1 MRTRLKICGITRPQD
16 ADQVVAVGADGLGLI
31 FYPPSPR
38 YVEITAAA
46 AIAAQVPPLT
56 DVIAVF
62 VNPSVDQ
69 VDAVLQRVAVSVLQF
84 HGDESAAF
92 CNSFGV
98 PYIKTLRVS
107 DQDSLVTRCVGHPDA
122 GAVLLDTHDAALY
135 GGTGRSFPWHLA
147 REVAQ
152 VLHDVSDPLG
162 SLPRLEVAIRCFQT
176 FSPDAPPWKHPG
188 ARPRPRWPPNPSSPL
203 RAVATQLQKYFP
215 KLKIL

>member
-1 MRTRLKICGITRPQD
+1 MRTRLKICGITRLQD

-31 FYPPSPR
+31 CYPPSPR
-38 YVEITAAA
+38 YVDITVAA
-46 AIAAQVPPLT
+46 AIADQVPPLI

-62 VNPSVDQ
+62 VNPSADQ

-84 HGDESAAF
+84 HGDESPTF

-135 GGTGRSFPWHLA
+135 GGTGRTFPWHLA
-147 REVAQ
+147 REVQQ
-152 VLHDVSDPLG
+152 VPVILAGGLTEQTVSEAIRVSGAYAVDVSSG
-162 SLPRLEVAIRCFQT
+162 VE
-176 FSPDAPPWKHPG
+176 
-188 ARPRPRWPPNPSSPL
+188 SSPGIKDADKIARFA
-203 RAVATQLQKYFP
+203 RAVREHDACAGDVDE
-215 KLKIL
+215 

>member
-38 YVEITAAA
+38 YVDITAAA

-62 VNPSVDQ
+62 VNPSAEQ
-69 VDAVLQRVAVSVLQF
+69 VDRVLQRVAVSALQF

-135 GGTGRSFPWHLA
+135 GGTGRTFPWHLA
-147 REVAQ
+147 REVQEGPVILAGGLTEQ
-152 VLHDVSDPLG
+152 TVSKAIRVSGAYAVDVSSG
-162 SLPRLEVAIRCFQT
+162 VE
-176 FSPDAPPWKHPG
+176 
-188 ARPRPRWPPNPSSPL
+188 SSPGIKDANKIARFA
-203 RAVATQLQKYFP
+203 RAVRDHDASVAGAHA
-215 KLKIL
+215 

>member
-38 YVEITAAA
+38 YVDITAAA

-62 VNPSVDQ
+62 VNPSAEQ
-69 VDAVLQRVAVSVLQF
+69 VDRVLQRVAVSALQF

-135 GGTGRSFPWHLA
+135 GGTGRSFPWRLA
-147 REVAQ
+147 REVEQ
-152 VLHDVSDPLG
+152 VPVILAGGLTEQTVSKAIRVSGAYAVDVSSG
-162 SLPRLEVAIRCFQT
+162 VE
-176 FSPDAPPWKHPG
+176 
-188 ARPRPRWPPNPSSPL
+188 SSPGIKDANKIARFA
-203 RAVATQLQKYFP
+203 RAVRDHDASVAGVHE
-215 KLKIL
+215 

>member
-16 ADQVVAVGADGLGLI
+16 ADQVVAVGADGVGLI

-38 YVEITAAA
+38 YVDITTAA

-62 VNPSVDQ
+62 VNPSAEQ
-69 VDAVLQRVAVSVLQF
+69 VDRVLQRVAVSALQF

-152 VLHDVSDPLG
+152 VPVILAGGLTEQTVSEAIRLSGAYAVDVSSG
-162 SLPRLEVAIRCFQT
+162 VEA
-176 FSPDAPPWKHPG
+176 SPGVKDANKVSRF
-188 ARPRPRWPPNPSSPL
+188 A
-203 RAVATQLQKYFP
+203 RAVRDHDASVAGVHA
-215 KLKIL
+215 

>member
-16 ADQVVAVGADGLGLI
+16 AEQVVAVGADGLGLI

-38 YVEITAAA
+38 YVDMTVAA

-62 VNPSVDQ
+62 VDPSADQ
-69 VDAVLQRVAVSVLQF
+69 VDAVLQSVAVNVLQF

-107 DQDSLVTRCVGHPDA
+107 DQDSLVARYVGHSDA

-147 REVAQ
+147 REVQQ
-152 VLHDVSDPLG
+152 VPVILAGGLTEQTVSEAIRLSGAYAVDVSSG
-162 SLPRLEVAIRCFQT
+162 VE
-176 FSPDAPPWKHPG
+176 
-188 ARPRPRWPPNPSSPL
+188 SSPGIKDPDKMARFA
-203 RAVATQLQKYFP
+203 RAVRDHDASVGDGHA
-215 KLKIL
+215 

>member
-38 YVEITAAA
+38 YVDITAAA

-62 VNPSVDQ
+62 VNPSAEQ
-69 VDAVLQRVAVSVLQF
+69 VDRVLQRVAVSALQF

-107 DQDSLVTRCVGHPDA
+107 DQDSLVTRCGGHPDA

-135 GGTGRSFPWHLA
+135 GGTGRSFPWRLA
-147 REVAQ
+147 REVEQ
-152 VLHDVSDPLG
+152 VPVILAGGLTEQTVSKAIRVSGAYAVDVSSG
-162 SLPRLEVAIRCFQT
+162 VE
-176 FSPDAPPWKHPG
+176 
-188 ARPRPRWPPNPSSPL
+188 SSPGIKDANKIARFA
-203 RAVATQLQKYFP
+203 RAVRDHDASVAGAHE
-215 KLKIL
+215 

>member
-16 ADQVVAVGADGLGLI
+16 AEQVVAVGADGLGLI

-38 YVEITAAA
+38 YVDITAAA

-62 VNPSVDQ
+62 VNPSAEQ
-69 VDAVLQRVAVSVLQF
+69 VDRVLQRVAVSALQF

-107 DQDSLVTRCVGHPDA
+107 DQDSLVTRYVGHSDA

-147 REVAQ
+147 REVEQ
-152 VLHDVSDPLG
+152 VPVILAGGLTEQTVSKAIRVSGAYAVDVSSG
-162 SLPRLEVAIRCFQT
+162 VE
-176 FSPDAPPWKHPG
+176 
-188 ARPRPRWPPNPSSPL
+188 SSPGIKDANKIARFA
-203 RAVATQLQKYFP
+203 RAVRDHDASVGDGHA
-215 KLKIL
+215 

>member
-38 YVEITAAA
+38 YVDITAAA

-62 VNPSVDQ
+62 VNPSAEQ
-69 VDAVLQRVAVSVLQF
+69 VDRVLQRVAVSALQF

-107 DQDSLVTRCVGHPDA
+107 DQDSLVTRCGGHPDA

-147 REVAQ
+147 REVEQ
-152 VLHDVSDPLG
+152 VPVILAGGLTEQTVSKAIRVSGAYAVDVSSG
-162 SLPRLEVAIRCFQT
+162 VE
-176 FSPDAPPWKHPG
+176 
-188 ARPRPRWPPNPSSPL
+188 SSPGIKDANKIARFA
-203 RAVATQLQKYFP
+203 RAVRVHDASVGGVHA
-215 KLKIL
+215 